1 MTISRLLYLQRL
13 DTHLRDENGDCS
25 SSDSD
30 ADDSSADE
38 SSEEEFVE
46 DAYDLSEFL
55 GTTILRERMSDSRRG
70 QTRMEEESR
79 AAAVDNMSAPI
90 AGSRSGRTQHV
101 AEADGERT
109 TSNSQNQSSSNSS
122 PPSPWQHSTAK
133 KRVIGD
139 LKDSSSDIHLFL
151 GPYGP
156 KNWKQVKFDKIW
168 GVYGQ
173 RYPKSNFRENLKRL
187 LLHFQNGTGDFSPE
201 KKEQWYTSPG
211 NVSKAYSLLFS
222 LCMDTTYSTC
232 CVRFVLC
239 LFCLH
244 LLTHG
249 HLVAPGYRHIHV
261 D

>member
-70 QTRMEEESR
+70 QTRREEESR

-151 GPYGP
+151 VRSICALSFLSSFAHT
-156 KNWKQVKFDKIW
+156 W
-168 GVYGQ
+168 
-173 RYPKSNFRENLKRL
+173 
-187 LLHFQNGTGDFSPE
+187 
-201 KKEQWYTSPG
+201 TSCG
-211 NVSKAYSLLFS
+211 S
-222 LCMDTTYSTC
+222 
-232 CVRFVLC
+232 R
-239 LFCLH
+239 
-244 LLTHG
+244 
-249 HLVAPGYRHIHV
+249 I
-261 D
+261 